1 MSNTSLYSD
10 TIPRRKGGVELA
22 NSSTGYDWAFNNLNA
37 IGSDLS
43 RMRPRIPS
51 AACYILGGFLNYEI
65 RYHIFSFNTWQYSPE
80 SVARNVETDD
90 IKAWTDA
97 SLGSEFYAES
107 SSILRILEVAY
118 NLDVPLATFVFFY
131 TMEKR
136 CDSKV
141 KQQRARDVLRTYFAS
156 SEKECLTFLRTLES
170 GEGYSLVN
178 SQIVPSDIELEN
190 GPGAIR
196 LNFCV
201 REPPAEQVTPTTP
214 TPAASTAESPS
225 KGEEISAEV
234 VDPKDGD
241 KDGAVLD
248 SSKKEK
254 VDEEDVVHGHDD
266 KEEITINE
274 WGVLLRVGI
283 LYVGV
288 NPSEG
293 NNIKKVKTD
302 WLAVKQGKSETFEG
316 YVANERQRFEK
327 LSLTCDWAGIDA
339 PSEYDRIVHFISN
352 VSPTLSSAYTKS
364 LRRKNKRPEDLTYR
378 DVISDITN
386 INIGMSID
394 FPWDRSS
401 ASTSNQSGTSNN
413 QESKKEHQTSATT
426 TSNNGKGAKSTK
438 SDPASIGGSHHQKER
453 QKQWCKYCEREVF
466 HKPEHCWKRGQGTDT
481 DKASPASSKSH
492 SEKTPASGPSV
503 TARVIAS
510 SSKGEDS
517 SKATTGKQYSL
528 RPTPQRQPGFSY
540 SSSPSTQKPK

>member
-1 MSNTSLYSD
+1 SD

-51 AACYILGGFLNYEI
+51 AACYILGGFLNYET

-190 GPGAIR
+190 GPGAVR

-201 REPPAEQVTPTTP
+201 REPPAQQVTPATP
-214 TPAASTAESPS
+214 APAASTAESPS
-225 KGEEISAEV
+225 KGEETSAEV
-234 VDPKDGD
+234 ADPKDGD
-241 KDGAVLD
+241 KDGAALD
-248 SSKKEK
+248 PSKKEK

-266 KEEITINE
+266 KEEIMISE
-274 WGVLLRVGI
+274 WGMLLRIGI

-316 YVANERQRFEK
+316 YVANE
-327 LSLTCDWAGIDA
+327 
-339 PSEYDRIVHFISN
+339 
-352 VSPTLSSAYTKS
+352 
-364 LRRKNKRPEDLTYR
+364 
-378 DVISDITN
+378 
-386 INIGMSID
+386 
-394 FPWDRSS
+394 
-401 ASTSNQSGTSNN
+401 
-413 QESKKEHQTSATT
+413 
-426 TSNNGKGAKSTK
+426 
-438 SDPASIGGSHHQKER
+438 
-453 QKQWCKYCEREVF
+453 
-466 HKPEHCWKRGQGTDT
+466 
-481 DKASPASSKSH
+481 
-492 SEKTPASGPSV
+492 
-503 TARVIAS
+503 
-510 SSKGEDS
+510 
-517 SKATTGKQYSL
+517 
-528 RPTPQRQPGFSY
+528 
-540 SSSPSTQKPK
+540 